1 MNKIIYFIISFLISF
16 TLILT
21 WQNIFLSNNDYLVA
35 VTESFAKAN
44 KIQELLLTPNRPTK
58 LGIVSEDKNHP
69 QSYAIFV
76 NKLSRKQNRL
86 VTHQLLNSDIFDESV
101 KLALDIKHTNNRFK
115 MLKQI
120 KRECENIL
128 YGIDGITWL
137 EVKIV
142 PPKNINDDNAKIKS
156 ITIRYETEK
165 NADSQEI
172 RTKVETFINS
182 LFKNSTNEI
191 IIEDLDLNYKAY
203 TIIEKAQEEFKNKNY
218 SKAINLVKEASK
230 LNNRYSSDIDTI
242 PKIVNLETKLKTSQ
256 DYIKMGDL
264 LSSGIFTTSL
274 YCNLEAIKNYKKAL
288 ELNPNAYGVYEK
300 IARAYASLSMEYSIL
315 SDFSTETK
323 LKELK
328 QEYQDKSA
336 EYSLKAVKYSQGNDR
351 VYQSLAYYYYSKEDY
366 NKALEYYNKIVIP
379 KDYYRKSELSNK
391 KAYANFKTGH
401 YIEAWKETKDCSVW
415 LCRLIRL
422 NFTIDEI

>member
-1 MNKIIYFIISFLISF
+1 M
-16 TLILT
+16 
-21 WQNIFLSNNDYLVA
+21 
-35 VTESFAKAN
+35 
-44 KIQELLLTPNRPTK
+44 
-58 LGIVSEDKNHP
+58 
-69 QSYAIFV
+69 
-76 NKLSRKQNRL
+76 
-86 VTHQLLNSDIFDESV
+86 NSDIFDESV
-101 KLALDIKHTNNRFK
+101 KLALGIKHTNNLLK

-142 PPKNINDDNAKIKS
+142 PPENINDDNAKIKS
-156 ITIRYETEK
+156 ITVRYETEK
-165 NADSQEI
+165 NADSQKI
-172 RTKVETFINS
+172 RRKVETFINS
-182 LFKNSTNEI
+182 LFKISTNEI
-191 IIEDLDLNYKAY
+191 IIEDLNLNYKAY
-203 TIIEKAQEEFKNKNY
+203 SLIVIAQDEFENKNY
-218 SKAINLVKEASK
+218 SKATDLVKEASQ
-230 LNNRYSSDIDTI
+230 LNNRYSSDVDTI
-242 PKIVNLETKLKTSQ
+242 PKIVNLETKLKTSL

-264 LSSGIFTTSL
+264 LRSDIFITSS

-300 IARAYASLSMEYSIL
+300 IARAYSSLSMEYSIL

-336 EYSLKAVKYSQGNDR
+336 EYSLKAVTHSQGNDR
-351 VYQSLAYYYYSKEDY
+351 VYQSLAYYYYSKGDY
-366 NKALEYYNKIVIP
+366 NKALEYYNKIDIP

-391 KAYANFKTGH
+391 KVYANFKTGH

-415 LCRLIRL
+415 LCRFIRL
-422 NFTIDEI
+422 NRVPDKI